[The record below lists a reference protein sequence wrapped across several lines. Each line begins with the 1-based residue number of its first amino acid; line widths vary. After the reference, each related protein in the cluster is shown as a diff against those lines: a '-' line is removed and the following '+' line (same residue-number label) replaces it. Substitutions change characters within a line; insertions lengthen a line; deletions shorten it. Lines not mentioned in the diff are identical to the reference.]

1 MVQLP
6 RNSANA
12 QEMKLR
18 ETIARID
25 AFHPSVALD
34 DLDGQTAYGLT
45 VRDMLVKLRGLA
57 VGILPSHLTDRLN
70 EIEIDA
76 NDFVAASAAYAELEA
91 LVPTIKDV
99 MELLQAFSDPRPDGK
114 GHCPSCGPDKN
125 ASVLASKK
133 RIQEGSYGLVS
144 TTKHYRLLQCLACD
158 AIYFQYESVFSED
171 WDIVRDPYT
180 GEEREILRST
190 IKHWPLPSV
199 LPIPNWEGEL
209 DDNELQDLL
218 KETHGA
224 LDSGFL
230 VSWISPR
237 CGRTDD
243 GRGDLRRDLGR
254 DGTVVH
260 DPPQSPAEEDG
271 GGDRGSNRGHPGGG
285 AGTRRHR
292 TVGLDRGSEGGVDRA
307 ADPARR
313 RPRAAAFAA
322 RVRQRRERALSGPA
336 LPAESESAGHREC
349 EAAGRVASRARGR
362 GRSGRRAEIR
372 AAVVAWFRRRAAE
385 RLPERVAAWHA
396 KAGVPMPRVKL
407 ASQQKRWGSCDQA
420 GTIRLNWRIIQAP
433 MRLVDYV
440 VVHELVHLRHRG
452 HGRDYWQAVGRVM
465 PDYER
470 RRRDLRERGAIL
482 VW

>member
-99 MELLQAFSDPRPDGK
+99 MEQLQAFSDPRPDGK

-218 KETHGA
+218 KETYGA

-230 VSWISPR
+230 VLAAIGARTALDRALILKGANRAHGLARKLKELEKSGVITREERQLLLVLTEAGNAAAHASWQP
-237 CGRTDD
+237 
-243 GRGDLRRDLGR
+243 DLDEL
-254 DGTVVH
+254 
-260 DPPQSPAEEDG
+260 
-271 GGDRGSNRGHPGGG
+271 
-285 AGTRRHR
+285 
-292 TVGLDRGSEGGVDRA
+292 VGLVRGVEIFIQRA
-307 ADPARR
+307 
-313 RPRAAAFAA
+313 FI
-322 RVRQRRERALSGPA
+322 QKIE
-336 LPAESESAGHREC
+336 
-349 EAAGRVASRARGR
+349 VAK
-362 GRSGRRAEIR
+362 
-372 AAVVAWFRRRAAE
+372 
-385 RLPERVAAWHA
+385 LT
-396 KAGVPMPRVKL
+396 KGVPLKAKL
-407 ASQQKRWGSCDQA
+407 KQKPTS
-420 GTIRLNWRIIQAP
+420 
-433 MRLVDYV
+433 
-440 VVHELVHLRHRG
+440 
-452 HGRDYWQAVGRVM
+452 
-465 PDYER
+465 
-470 RRRDLRERGAIL
+470 
-482 VW
+482 